1 MIRHTALITSLLA
14 TTACAALRPDC
25 ELEPAYAAADI
36 GPAACAILDQDRLLV
51 IRHLYSGKLDL
62 PGGMAR
68 RGENARCTAQRETW
82 EETGLR
88 VIVLEPLPGLG
99 NVYRCALADPRAAGE
114 DPSLRW
120 WSRGEVTDLRWV
132 DPATLT
138 AAQWRYGERVEIL
151 KRALLSQA
159 GDEPAPARPQD

>member
-1 MIRHTALITSLLA
+1 MIRRTALIATLLA
-14 TTACAALRPDC
+14 TGGCAALRPAC
-25 ELEPAYAAADI
+25 ELQPAYAFTDSAS
-36 GPAACAILDQDRLLV
+36 AACAILEQHRLLV

-62 PGGMAR
+62 PGGMAK

-88 VIVLEPLPGLG
+88 VTVLEPLPGLG
-99 NVYRCALADPRAAGE
+99 NVYHCVLTEPQASVADP
-114 DPSLRW
+114 PLRW

-138 AAQWRYGERVEIL
+138 AAEWRYGERVESL
-151 KRALLSQA
+151 KHALS
-159 GDEPAPARPQD
+159 GIDDGGPPARPRD